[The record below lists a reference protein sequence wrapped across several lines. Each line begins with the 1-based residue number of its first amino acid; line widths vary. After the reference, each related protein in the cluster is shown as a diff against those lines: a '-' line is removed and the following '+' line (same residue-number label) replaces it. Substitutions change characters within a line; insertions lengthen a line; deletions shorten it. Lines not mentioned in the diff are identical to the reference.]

1 MRIESVTNYYN
12 NLKLYTMYTAAF
24 LAALLG
30 LVSADKIPL
39 RHNPLTIADYQS
51 QAEQIVARA
60 QRWTAGEHVPVKD
73 YMNTQYF
80 IDVELGSNGQKFTV
94 VPDTGS
100 SNLWVYSKHCWS
112 VACFTHSTYNSK
124 KSTTYEKDGQDFDIT
139 YGSGSV
145 KGFVSKDVA
154 KVGDISATM
163 SFGEIQ
169 HVKGSTFLVSQMDG
183 ILGLAYD
190 QISVDKLPTF
200 MSSTDLTEKSFA
212 FYLKD
217 KSEESYMTMPGTD
230 DDLALE
236 AIATHNVIE
245 QSYWNLDFTK
255 LNGPNGDVDVS
266 GYKAAIDSGTSLIMG
281 PNTLLKPLLEGVT
294 VEQDCSNLD
303 SLPDITFTFDTQDYV
318 LTPADYV
325 LKETLAKNTQCIM
338 GIMGADLPDDFKYV
352 IVGDVF
358 MRKFPTKFSRDDN
371 TVTFYKQ

>member
-1 MRIESVTNYYN
+1 MQQKESLERV
-12 NLKLYTMYTAAF
+12 AA
-24 LAALLG
+24 
-30 LVSADKIPL
+30 
-39 RHNPLTIADYQS
+39 TY
-51 QAEQIVARA
+51 
-60 QRWTAGEHVPVKD
+60 TAGEHIPVKD

-80 IDVELGSNGQKFTV
+80 IDIELGSDGQKFTV

-124 KSTTYEKDGQDFDIT
+124 KSTTYEKDGQTFDIT

-200 MSSTDLTEKSFA
+200 MSSTDLSEKSFA

-217 KSEESYMTMPGTD
+217 KSEESYMTIPGID
-230 DDLALE
+230 DSLAQE
-236 AIATHNVIE
+236 EIATHNVIE
-245 QSYWNLDFTK
+245 QSYWNVNFTK
-255 LNGPNGDVDVS
+255 LNGPNGDVDVT
-266 GYKAAIDSGTSLIMG
+266 GFKAAIDSGTSLIMG
-281 PNTLLKPLLEGVT
+281 PNTL
-294 VEQDCSNLD
+294 
-303 SLPDITFTFDTQDYV
+303 F
-318 LTPADYV
+318 
-325 LKETLAKNTQCIM
+325 
-338 GIMGADLPDDFKYV
+338 
-352 IVGDVF
+352 
-358 MRKFPTKFSRDDN
+358 
-371 TVTFYKQ
+371 